1 LFGWIRISAIWL
13 FGSGTQQKSCCYFSL
28 DFLIERFRGGVEP
41 NGCIFAANNSNNSGG
56 ARISRWTPPQV
67 VALN

>member
-1 LFGWIRISAIWL
+1 MDQDFCYLAVRQWNTAKILLLFQPR
-13 FGSGTQQKSCCYFSL
+13 
-28 DFLIERFRGGVEP
+28 FLIERFRGGVEP